1 MKTKLFS
8 LLAASFLFGLV
19 ACNND
24 GDNTADNDT
33 SAANANGTE
42 TASNTATSTGNYAAW
57 ADTFRVNS
65 EAGRYRDVRTGKPIR
80 ISVDPSTGA
89 RMNAETNEPVTR
101 YVYVMDNDW
110 WLYDDPNTRVGRVKW
125 ENDKMMYE
133 DNGSW
138 IDYETKWKDG
148 DSKIKVD
155 EGDGEI
161 KIKDGDTKTKIEKD
175 GDTKTKTDGKKVK
188 TDEDGT
194 KIKDDNK

>member
-8 LLAASFLFGLV
+8 LVAASFLFGLV

-24 GDNTADNDT
+24 GDTTASNDST
-33 SAANANGTE
+33 GATTGTE
-42 TASNTATSTGNYAAW
+42 TVNNTATSTGNYAAW

-148 DSKIKVD
+148 DAKIKVD

-194 KIKDDNK
+194 KVKTDNK

>member
-8 LLAASFLFGLV
+8 LAAASLLFGLV

-24 GDNTADNDT
+24 GDTTANNDST
-33 SAANANGTE
+33 GNANGTE
-42 TASNTATSTGNYAAW
+42 TASNSATSSGNYAAL

-65 EAGRYRDVRTGKPIR
+65 EAGRYRDVKSGKPIK
-80 ISVDPSTGA
+80 ISVDPSTG
-89 RMNAETNEPVTR
+89 RRVNVETNEPVTR

-110 WLYDDPNTRVGRVKW
+110 WLYDDGDTRLGRVRW
-125 ENDKMMYE
+125 ENEKMMYD
-133 DNGSW
+133 DNGNW

-175 GDTKTKTDGKKVK
+175 GDVKTKTDGKKVK